1 MRSSIMSS
9 EPDFTKLLQ
18 AVHGK
23 LGTVQ
28 LCELRN
34 TGVAWFAGQG
44 ATVTLVYNTRF
55 QSTYAAASF
64 SIFSKTTQ
72 IRAFFSRNV
81 GRAFPVESRKRC
93 KQASYADPSKLR
105 SRAVVKIGRICV
117 TRLRSEEHT

>member
-1 MRSSIMSS
+1 MSS

-72 IRAFFSRNV
+72 IRAFFRETSVAPFRSNLV
-81 GRAFPVESRKRC
+81 SDANKRVT
-93 KQASYADPSKLR
+93 QILR
-105 SRAVVKIGRICV
+105 SFDPGSSS
-117 TRLRSEEHT
+117 RSEAREASDVGFDH